1 MKQGDIFWA
10 ELEPTIGQEQRGSR
24 PVVIISGNALN
35 KKLRIRIIC
44 PLSSRIKH
52 LKGCV
57 ILKKNKKNNLET
69 DSEVIPFQVR
79 SVSITRLKAKIGEI
93 TPEELAQIKTGLF
106 EILQY

>member
-10 ELEPTIGQEQRGSR
+10 DLEPTIGQEQRGSR

-35 KKLRIRIIC
+35 KKLRIRIVC
-44 PLSSRIKH
+44 PLSSQIKH

-57 ILKKNKKNNLET
+57 IVKKNKINNLET

-79 SVSITRLKAKIGEI
+79 AISTGRLRTKMGEI
-93 TPEELAQIKTGLF
+93 TAEQLEQIRNGLF
-106 EILQY
+106 EMLIY

>member
-10 ELEPTIGQEQRGSR
+10 DLEPTIGQEQKGSR

-35 KKLRIRIIC
+35 KKLRIRIVC
-44 PLSSRIKH
+44 PLSSQIKH

-57 ILKKNKKNNLET
+57 IVKKNTMNNLET

-79 SVSITRLKAKIGEI
+79 SISTGRLRTKMGEI
-93 TPEELAQIKTGLF
+93 TADQLEQIRNGLF
-106 EILQY
+106 EMLIY

>member
-10 ELEPTIGQEQRGSR
+10 DLDPTIGQEQRGSR

-35 KKLRIRIIC
+35 RNLRIRIVC
-44 PLSSRIKH
+44 PLSSHIKH

-57 ILKKNKKNNLET
+57 IVKKNKINNLET

-79 SVSITRLKAKIGEI
+79 SISTDRLRTKMGEI
-93 TPEELAQIKTGLF
+93 TVEQLELIKNGLF
-106 EILQY
+106 EMLIF

>member
-10 ELEPTIGQEQRGSR
+10 DLEPTIGQEQRGSR

-35 KKLRIRIIC
+35 KKLRIRIVC
-44 PLSSRIKH
+44 PLSSQIKH

-57 ILKKNKKNNLET
+57 IVKRNQGNNLET

-79 SVSITRLKAKIGEI
+79 SIATARLKAKIGEV
-93 TPEELAQIKTGLF
+93 TPEELEQIKTGLF

>member
-10 ELEPTIGQEQRGSR
+10 DLEPTIGQEQRVSR

-35 KKLRIRIIC
+35 KKLRIRIVC
-44 PLSSRIKH
+44 PLSSQIKH

-57 ILKKNKKNNLET
+57 IVKKNKINNLET

-79 SVSITRLKAKIGEI
+79 SIATARLKAKIGEI
-93 TPEELAQIKTGLF
+93 TPEELEQIKTGLF
-106 EILQY
+106 EILLY